1 MKEEKQSSS
10 TPAAILS
17 SINKN
22 NVRFVDLQF
31 TDLAGRLQH
40 VTIPSR
46 ELSEHSFSVG
56 VPKLDGS
63 SIRGFVEIHESD
75 LLLVPDPTTYA
86 VLPWYSEEIK
96 TARLLCDVYRGFG
109 AGRLLWDPRAIAQK
123 AEAELNKLGYTTSYW
138 GPEVEFF
145 VFDRVV

>member
-1 MKEEKQSSS
+1 MKSKPPNSL
-10 TPAAILS
+10 TPADILS
-17 SINKN
+17 LIKEDNI
-22 NVRFVDLQF
+22 RFIDLQF
-31 TDLAGRLQH
+31 TDLPGKLQH

-46 ELSEHSFSVG
+46 ELNEDSFSAG

-96 TARLLCDVYRGFG
+96 TARLLCDVHRGFG
-109 AGRLLWDPRAIAQK
+109 TGRLL
-123 AEAELNKLGYTTSYW
+123 
-138 GPEVEFF
+138 
-145 VFDRVV
+145 